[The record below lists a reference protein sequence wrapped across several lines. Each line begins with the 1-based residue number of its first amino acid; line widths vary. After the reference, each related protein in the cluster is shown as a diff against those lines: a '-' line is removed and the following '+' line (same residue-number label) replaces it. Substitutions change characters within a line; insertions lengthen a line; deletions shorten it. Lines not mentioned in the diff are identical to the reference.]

1 MHISYNL
8 KKCSKTTWPG
18 VAKLKRL
25 RLLAQGTRRR
35 GARESW
41 GGKVWRRGRVRL
53 RSWSMPRSFPP
64 WVGCTSTC
72 PLLRA
77 TRERRTW
84 AVRSF
89 FGRSASMV
97 RGFGGYGR
105 IWNFK
110 YLVWYT
116 FSGQV
121 QALSGDFREISNFY
135 QQLQTSVW
143 KKSTWNSKQ
152 KPKLRENIKAANTFS
167 RRARTITPE
176 RDREQLANL
185 LSSEQCR
192 SWKPEF

>member
-1 MHISYNL
+1 MQKLETRTLKTWWSKQISYDL

-41 GGKVWRRGRVRL
+41 GGKVRRRGRVRL

-89 FGRSASMV
+89 FGRSASRV
-97 RGFGGYGR
+97 RGFRGYGR

-110 YLVWYT
+110 DT
-116 FSGQV
+116 F
-121 QALSGDFREISNFY
+121 FRDEFRHCRMIFGKFLPVVTGKRVKKKIEPEIPNESQNWENTER
-135 QQLQTSVW
+135 QQTQFHEEHI
-143 KKSTWNSKQ
+143 Q
-152 KPKLRENIKAANTFS
+152 LRQGELENG
-167 RRARTITPE
+167 
-176 RDREQLANL
+176 
-185 LSSEQCR
+185 
-192 SWKPEF
+192 